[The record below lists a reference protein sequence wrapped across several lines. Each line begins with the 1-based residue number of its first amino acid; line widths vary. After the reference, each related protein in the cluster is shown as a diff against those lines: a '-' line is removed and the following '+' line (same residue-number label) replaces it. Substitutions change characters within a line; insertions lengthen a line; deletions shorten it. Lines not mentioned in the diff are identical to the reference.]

1 MSIESIKLE
10 FGHNFS
16 SATAATEG
24 YMNTDDDSVI
34 ETDDLPHDD
43 EETPLIS
50 ESGFWRGTQS
60 LADLM
65 LPER

>member
-24 YMNTDDDSVI
+24 YMNTDDDSVA
-34 ETDDLPHDD
+34 ETDDLPNED
-43 EETPLIS
+43 EETLNIT

-60 LADLM
+60 LVDLV

>member
-16 SATAATEG
+16 SVTAATEG
-24 YMNTDDDSVI
+24 YMNTDDDSVT
-34 ETDDLPHDD
+34 ETDDLPNDD
-43 EETPLIS
+43 EETLHIS
-50 ESGFWRGTQS
+50 ESGLWRGTQS
-60 LADLM
+60 LVDLM

>member
-1 MSIESIKLE
+1 MSIELIKLE
-10 FGHNFS
+10 FSHNFS

-24 YMNTDDDSVI
+24 YMNTDDDSAI
-34 ETDDLPHDD
+34 EANDLPSED
-43 EETPLIS
+43 EETLRVS

-60 LADLM
+60 LVDLM